1 MHPEGTFWS
10 PCSRRDEVVGELRRL
25 LVTSRTSSW
34 VVPPPKVVF
43 YKEAQGAYAVKGCIA
58 RARSV
63 LSERPSES
71 SFPED
76 TARQAASFAIWRVA
90 IGELAVDHTVADG
103 RNVGGSRKAPSVS
116 T

>member
-1 MHPEGTFWS
+1 M
-10 PCSRRDEVVGELRRL
+10 

-43 YKEAQGAYAVKGCIA
+43 YKEAPGAYTAKGCIA

-63 LSERPSES
+63 LSERPSET

-76 TARQAASFAIWRVA
+76 VARQAASFAIWRLA
-90 IGELAVDHTVADG
+90 IGELAVHHAVAEDAMWEAFG
-103 RNVGGSRKAPSVS
+103 KRIA
-116 T
+116 

>member
-1 MHPEGTFWS
+1 M
-10 PCSRRDEVVGELRRL
+10 

-43 YKEAQGAYAVKGCIA
+43 YKEDPGAYAAKGCIA

-63 LSERPSES
+63 LSERPSET

-76 TARQAASFAIWRVA
+76 VARQAASFAIWRLA
-90 IGELAVDHTVADG
+90 IGELAVHHAVAEDAMWEAFG
-103 RNVGGSRKAPSVS
+103 KRIA
-116 T
+116 